1 MSSVACSSTV
11 REINI
16 HFHFQEGA
24 TAASWSVVVAEP
36 ENLEIVARLLRAS
49 Q

>member
-1 MSSVACSSTV
+1 MTRHASSSTA

-24 TAASWSVVVAEP
+24 TATSWSVLVAEP
-36 ENLEIVARLLRAS
+36 ENLEIVGKPPRAS